1 MEINWHGFVC
11 HSHSCGQLMSHDPV
25 NHPKHYTSSDIETI
39 DVIQNGLITEMFKGY
54 CLGQIY
60 KYISRAEMK
69 GNALQDYQ
77 KAEWYL
83 KKLIKV
89 IE

>member
-1 MEINWHGFVC
+1 
-11 HSHSCGQLMSHDPV
+11 
-25 NHPKHYTSSDIETI
+25 
-39 DVIQNGLITEMFKGY
+39 MFKGY

-60 KYISRAEMK
+60 KYISRAEIK

-89 IE
+89 VE